1 MNEFM
6 NKLNQWLTQLGAG
19 TLEKLLAALLILV
32 LGLLIIRCVMT
43 ILKKALAKSK
53 LEKAA
58 FSLIKTLVKT
68 VLLILLG
75 LIVASKL
82 GVDVT
87 GIIALAS
94 VLSLAVSL
102 AVQDVLANVFGGLTL
117 LYTQPFHSGDYVEI
131 GATGGTVKEIGLSYT
146 KLTTPD
152 NKEISIPNKSVVAA
166 EIVNYTT
173 TGKRRVDFVVTASY
187 DAPVQTVLASL
198 RQAAQVPTRL
208 EENEPFVA
216 VSNYGDHAIEYI
228 LRVWS
233 ATDDYWT
240 TKFAIN
246 EKIKEIFD
254 ANGVEMTYPHL
265 NVHFDKGE

>member
-1 MNEFM
+1 M
-6 NKLNQWLTQLGAG
+6 LDIITLWLGAIG
-19 TLEKLLAALLILV
+19 TFAVSRLLPVVILAVIGILAIRILMKLVNGALE
-32 LGLLIIRCVMT
+32 
-43 ILKKALAKSK
+43 KSK

-58 FSLIKTLVKT
+58 HSLIKSLVQV
-68 VLLILLG
+68 VLYLLLG
-75 LIVASKL
+75 LMIAAKL
-82 GVDVT
+82 GIDVT

-94 VLSLAVSL
+94 VLTLAISL

-131 GATGGTVKEIGLSYT
+131 GGQGGTVKEIGLPYT

-152 NKEISIPNKSVVAA
+152 NKEISIPNKSVVSA

-173 TGKRRVDFVVTASY
+173 TGKRRVDFTVTASY
-187 DAPVQTVLASL
+187 DAPIPTVLNSL

-208 EENEPFVA
+208 ESEDVFVA
-216 VSNYGDHAIEYI
+216 VSNYGDHAIEYV

-246 EKIKEIFD
+246 EKIKEVFD

-265 NVHFDKGE
+265 NIHLNKGE

>member
-1 MNEFM
+1 MLDMLKVWVDGIAQFLM
-6 NKLNQWLTQLGAG
+6 SKG
-19 TLEKLLAALLILV
+19 LAAVIIMVIGILAV
-32 LGLLIIRCVMT
+32 RIVMT
-43 ILKKALAKSK
+43 GVNKALQKSK

-58 FSLIKTLVKT
+58 HSLIRS
-68 VLLILLG
+68 LLKVMLYLL
-75 LIVASKL
+75 LALTVASKL

-94 VLSLAVSL
+94 VLSLAISL
-102 AVQDVLANVFGGLTL
+102 AVQDVLSNVFGGLTL
-117 LYTQPFHSGDYVEI
+117 LYTQPFHSGDYVEV
-131 GATGGTVKEIGLSYT
+131 GATGGTVTEIGLSYT

-187 DAPVQTVLASL
+187 DAPIQTVLAAL
-198 RQAAQVPTRL
+198 REAAQVPTRL
-208 EENEPFVA
+208 AENEPFVA

-233 ATDDYWT
+233 TTNDYWT

-246 EKIKEIFD
+246 QKIKEAFD

>member
-1 MNEFM
+1 MLDMLKVWFDGIVNFL
-6 NKLNQWLTQLGAG
+6 LNRGFSAVILMVVGILLGRV
-19 TLEKLLAALLILV
+19 I
-32 LGLLIIRCVMT
+32 MT
-43 ILKKALAKSK
+43 VVDKALHKSR

-58 FSLIKTLVKT
+58 YSLIRSLLKTALY
-68 VLLILLG
+68 ILLG

-131 GATGGTVKEIGLSYT
+131 GATGGTVAEIGLSYT

>member
-1 MNEFM
+1 MLDMLKEWFDGIVNFLMNRGLSAVIIM
-6 NKLNQWLTQLGAG
+6 VVGIMLGRV
-19 TLEKLLAALLILV
+19 I
-32 LGLLIIRCVMT
+32 MT
-43 ILKKALAKSK
+43 VVDKALNKSK

-58 FSLIKTLVKT
+58 YSLIRSLLKA
-68 VLLILLG
+68 VLYILLG

-102 AVQDVLANVFGGLTL
+102 AVQDVLANLFGGLTL

-265 NVHFDKGE
+265 NVHFDMGE

>member
-1 MNEFM
+1 MLDMLKVWFDGIMNFVM
-6 NKLNQWLTQLGAG
+6 NRGLSAVIIMVVGILLGRA
-19 TLEKLLAALLILV
+19 I
-32 LGLLIIRCVMT
+32 MT
-43 ILKKALAKSK
+43 VVDKALYKSK

-58 FSLIKTLVKT
+58 YSLIRSLLKATLY
-68 VLLILLG
+68 ILLG

-82 GVDVT
+82 GLDVT

-102 AVQDVLANVFGGLTL
+102 AVQDVLTNVFGGLTL

-131 GATGGTVKEIGLSYT
+131 GGTGGTVKEIGLSYT

-152 NKEISIPNKSVVAA
+152 NKEISIPNKNVVAA
-166 EIVNYTT
+166 EIVNYTA
-173 TGKRRVDFVVTASY
+173 TGKRRVDFVITASY
-187 DAPVQTVLASL
+187 DTPIQTVLSSL
-198 RQAAQVPTRL
+198 LQAAQVPTCL
-208 EENEPFVA
+208 EEEAPFVA

-233 ATDDYWT
+233 TTDDYWT

>member
-1 MNEFM
+1 MLDMLKEWFDGIVNFLMNRGLSAVIIM
-6 NKLNQWLTQLGAG
+6 VVGILLGRV
-19 TLEKLLAALLILV
+19 I
-32 LGLLIIRCVMT
+32 MT
-43 ILKKALAKSK
+43 VVDKALNKSK

-58 FSLIKTLVKT
+58 YSLIRSLMKA
-68 VLLILLG
+68 VLYILLG

-102 AVQDVLANVFGGLTL
+102 AVQDVLANLFGGLTL

-208 EENEPFVA
+208 DSEDTFVA

>member
-1 MNEFM
+1 MLDMLKEWFDGIVNFLMNRGLSAVIIM
-6 NKLNQWLTQLGAG
+6 VVGILLGRV
-19 TLEKLLAALLILV
+19 I
-32 LGLLIIRCVMT
+32 MT
-43 ILKKALAKSK
+43 VVDKALNKSK

-58 FSLIKTLVKT
+58 YSLIRSLLKA
-68 VLLILLG
+68 VLYILLG

-102 AVQDVLANVFGGLTL
+102 AVQDVLANLFGGLTL

-187 DAPVQTVLASL
+187 DAPIQTVLASL

>member
-1 MNEFM
+1 MLDMLKVWFDGIVNFL
-6 NKLNQWLTQLGAG
+6 LNRGFSAVILMVVGILLGRV
-19 TLEKLLAALLILV
+19 I
-32 LGLLIIRCVMT
+32 MT
-43 ILKKALAKSK
+43 VVDKALHKSR

-58 FSLIKTLVKT
+58 YSLIRSLLKTALY
-68 VLLILLG
+68 ILLG

-131 GATGGTVKEIGLSYT
+131 GATGGTVAEIGLSYT

-152 NKEISIPNKSVVAA
+152 DKEISIPNKSVVAA

-187 DAPVQTVLASL
+187 DAPIQTVLASL

-208 EENEPFVA
+208 EENDPFVA

-233 ATDDYWT
+233 TTDDYWT
-240 TKFAIN
+240 TKFTIN

>member
-1 MNEFM
+1 MLDMLKEWFGGIVNFLMNRGLSAVIIM
-6 NKLNQWLTQLGAG
+6 VVGILLGRV
-19 TLEKLLAALLILV
+19 I
-32 LGLLIIRCVMT
+32 MT
-43 ILKKALAKSK
+43 VVDKALNKSK

-58 FSLIKTLVKT
+58 YSLIRSLLKA
-68 VLLILLG
+68 VLYILLG

-102 AVQDVLANVFGGLTL
+102 AVQDVLANLFGGLTL

>member
-1 MNEFM
+1 MLDMLKEWFDGIVNFLMNRGLSAVIIM
-6 NKLNQWLTQLGAG
+6 VVGILLGRV
-19 TLEKLLAALLILV
+19 I
-32 LGLLIIRCVMT
+32 MT
-43 ILKKALAKSK
+43 VVDKALNKSK

-58 FSLIKTLVKT
+58 YSLIRSLLKA
-68 VLLILLG
+68 VLYILLG

-102 AVQDVLANVFGGLTL
+102 AVQDVLANLFGGLTL

-233 ATDDYWT
+233 GTDDYWT

>member
-1 MNEFM
+1 MLDMLKEWFDGIVNFLMNRGLSAVIIM
-6 NKLNQWLTQLGAG
+6 VVGIMLGRV
-19 TLEKLLAALLILV
+19 I
-32 LGLLIIRCVMT
+32 MT
-43 ILKKALAKSK
+43 VVDKALNKSK

-58 FSLIKTLVKT
+58 YSLIRSLLKA
-68 VLLILLG
+68 VLYILLG

>member
-1 MNEFM
+1 MLDMLKVWVDGIAQFLM
-6 NKLNQWLTQLGAG
+6 SKG
-19 TLEKLLAALLILV
+19 LAAVIIMVIGILAV
-32 LGLLIIRCVMT
+32 RIVMT
-43 ILKKALAKSK
+43 GVNKALQKSK

-58 FSLIKTLVKT
+58 HSLIRS
-68 VLLILLG
+68 LLKVMLYLL
-75 LIVASKL
+75 LALTVASKL

-94 VLSLAVSL
+94 VLSLAISL
-102 AVQDVLANVFGGLTL
+102 AVQDVLSNVFGGLTL
-117 LYTQPFHSGDYVEI
+117 LYTQPFHSGDYVEV
-131 GATGGTVKEIGLSYT
+131 GATGGTVTEIGLSYT

-187 DAPVQTVLASL
+187 DAPIQTVLAAL
-198 RQAAQVPTRL
+198 REAAQVPTRL
-208 EENEPFVA
+208 AENEPFVA

>member
-1 MNEFM
+1 MLDMLKEWFDGIVNFLMNRGLSAVIIM
-6 NKLNQWLTQLGAG
+6 VVGIMLGRV
-19 TLEKLLAALLILV
+19 I
-32 LGLLIIRCVMT
+32 MT
-43 ILKKALAKSK
+43 VVDKALNRSK

-58 FSLIKTLVKT
+58 YSLIRSLLKA
-68 VLLILLG
+68 VLYILLG

-102 AVQDVLANVFGGLTL
+102 AVQDVLANLFGGLTL

-233 ATDDYWT
+233 GTDDYWT

>member
-1 MNEFM
+1 MLDMLKEWFGGIVNFLMNRGLSAVIIM
-6 NKLNQWLTQLGAG
+6 VVGILLGRV
-19 TLEKLLAALLILV
+19 I
-32 LGLLIIRCVMT
+32 MT
-43 ILKKALAKSK
+43 VVDKALNKSK

-58 FSLIKTLVKT
+58 YSLIRSLLKA
-68 VLLILLG
+68 VLYILLG

-102 AVQDVLANVFGGLTL
+102 AVQDVLANLFGGLTL

-198 RQAAQVPTRL
+198 RQAAPVPTR
-208 EENEPFVA
+208 
-216 VSNYGDHAIEYI
+216 
-228 LRVWS
+228 
-233 ATDDYWT
+233 
-240 TKFAIN
+240 
-246 EKIKEIFD
+246 
-254 ANGVEMTYPHL
+254 
-265 NVHFDKGE
+265 

>member
-1 MNEFM
+1 MLDMLKVWFDGIMNFVM
-6 NKLNQWLTQLGAG
+6 NRGLSAVIIMTVGILLGR
-19 TLEKLLAALLILV
+19 I
-32 LGLLIIRCVMT
+32 VMT
-43 ILKKALAKSK
+43 AVDKVLRKSK

-58 FSLIKTLVKT
+58 HSLIRSLLKTTLY
-68 VLLILLG
+68 ILLG

-102 AVQDVLANVFGGLTL
+102 AVQDVLSNVFGGLTL

-131 GATGGTVKEIGLSYT
+131 GATGGTVTEIGLSYT
-146 KLTTPD
+146 KLLTVD
-152 NKEISIPNKSVVAA
+152 NKLISIPNKNVVAA

-187 DAPVQTVLASL
+187 DAPIQTVLSSL
-198 RQAAQVPTRL
+198 RQAAQVSTRL

-246 EKIKEIFD
+246 EKIKETFD

>member
-1 MNEFM
+1 MLDIITLWLGTIGTFAVSRLLPVVILAVIGILAIRILM
-6 NKLNQWLTQLGAG
+6 KLVNGA
-19 TLEKLLAALLILV
+19 LE
-32 LGLLIIRCVMT
+32 
-43 ILKKALAKSK
+43 KSK

-58 FSLIKTLVKT
+58 HSLIKSLVQV
-68 VLLILLG
+68 VLYLLLG
-75 LIVASKL
+75 LMIAAKL
-82 GVDVT
+82 GIDVT

-94 VLSLAVSL
+94 VLTLAISL

-131 GATGGTVKEIGLSYT
+131 GATGGTVNEIGLSYT

>member
-1 MNEFM
+1 MLDMLKVWFDGIM
-6 NKLNQWLTQLGAG
+6 SFLMSRGLSAVIIMVAG
-19 TLEKLLAALLILV
+19 IF
-32 LGLLIIRCVMT
+32 ISRIVMT
-43 ILKKALAKSK
+43 VVDKALHKSK

-58 FSLIKTLVKT
+58 YSLIRSLLKA
-68 VLLILLG
+68 VLYILLG

-94 VLSLAVSL
+94 VLSLALSL
-102 AVQDVLANVFGGLTL
+102 AVQDVLSNVFGGLTL
-117 LYTQPFHSGDYVEI
+117 LYTQPFHSGDYVDI
-131 GATGGTVKEIGLSYT
+131 GATGGTVTEISLSYT
-146 KLTTPD
+146 KLITPD

-187 DAPVQTVLASL
+187 DAPIRTVLDCL
-198 RQAAQVPTRL
+198 RQAAQVPTCL
-208 EENEPFVA
+208 EEQEPFVA

-246 EKIKEIFD
+246 EKIKEVFD

>member
-1 MNEFM
+1 MLDMLKVWVDGIMSFLM
-6 NKLNQWLTQLGAG
+6 NKG
-19 TLEKLLAALLILV
+19 LAAVILMVVGIFLSRIV
-32 LGLLIIRCVMT
+32 L
-43 ILKKALAKSK
+43 KAVDAALRKSK
-53 LEKAA
+53 LEKVAH
-58 FSLIKTLVKT
+58 SLIRS
-68 VLLILLG
+68 LLKVALYLLLG
-75 LIVASKL
+75 LTVASKL

-117 LYTQPFHSGDYVEI
+117 LYTQPFRSGDYVEI
-131 GATGGTVKEIGLSYT
+131 GATGGTVMEIGLSYT

-152 NKEISIPNKSVVAA
+152 NKEISIPNKNVVSA
-166 EIVNYTT
+166 EIVNYTA

-187 DAPVQTVLASL
+187 DTPIQTVLASL

-208 EENEPFVA
+208 EQDEIFVA

-233 ATDDYWT
+233 TTDDYWT
-240 TKFAIN
+240 TKFTIN

>member
-1 MNEFM
+1 MLDMLKVWFDGIMNFLM
-6 NKLNQWLTQLGAG
+6 NRGLSAVI
-19 TLEKLLAALLILV
+19 ILV
-32 LGLLIIRCVMT
+32 AGILVGRIIMT
-43 ILKKALAKSK
+43 VVDKALHKSK

-58 FSLIKTLVKT
+58 FSLIRSLLKATLF
-68 VLLILLG
+68 ILLG

-102 AVQDVLANVFGGLTL
+102 AVQDVLSNVFGGLTL

-131 GATGGTVKEIGLSYT
+131 GATGGTVNEIGLSYT

-187 DAPVQTVLASL
+187 DAPIQTVLASL

-208 EENEPFVA
+208 DSEDIFVA
-216 VSNYGDHAIEYI
+216 VSNYGDHAIEYV

-233 ATDDYWT
+233 TTDDYWT

-246 EKIKEIFD
+246 QKIKEAFD

>member
-1 MNEFM
+1 MLDMLKEWFGGIVNFLMNRGLSAVIIM
-6 NKLNQWLTQLGAG
+6 VVGILLGRV
-19 TLEKLLAALLILV
+19 I
-32 LGLLIIRCVMT
+32 MT
-43 ILKKALAKSK
+43 VVDKALNKSK

-58 FSLIKTLVKT
+58 YSLIRSLLKA
-68 VLLILLG
+68 VLYILLG

-102 AVQDVLANVFGGLTL
+102 AVQDVLANLFGGLTL

-208 EENEPFVA
+208 DSEDIFVA

>member
-1 MNEFM
+1 MLDMLKVWVDGIAQFLM
-6 NKLNQWLTQLGAG
+6 SKG
-19 TLEKLLAALLILV
+19 LAAVIIMVIGILAV
-32 LGLLIIRCVMT
+32 RIVMT
-43 ILKKALAKSK
+43 GVNKALQKSK

-58 FSLIKTLVKT
+58 HSLIRS
-68 VLLILLG
+68 LLKVMLYLL
-75 LIVASKL
+75 LALTVASKL

-94 VLSLAVSL
+94 VLSLAISL
-102 AVQDVLANVFGGLTL
+102 AVQDVLSNVFGGLTL

-208 EENEPFVA
+208 DSEDIFVA

>member
-1 MNEFM
+1 MLDMLKEWFDGIVNFLMNRGLSAVIIM
-6 NKLNQWLTQLGAG
+6 VVGIMLGRV
-19 TLEKLLAALLILV
+19 I
-32 LGLLIIRCVMT
+32 MT
-43 ILKKALAKSK
+43 VVDKALNKSK

-58 FSLIKTLVKT
+58 YSLIRSLLKA
-68 VLLILLG
+68 VLYILLG

-102 AVQDVLANVFGGLTL
+102 AVQDVLANLFGGLTL

>member
-1 MNEFM
+1 MFDFIAGIFAG
-6 NKLNQWLTQLGAG
+6 LGGLTVSRVLPAVILVVIGILAIRILMKVVTA
-19 TLEKLLAALLILV
+19 TLE
-32 LGLLIIRCVMT
+32 
-43 ILKKALAKSK
+43 KSK

-58 FSLIKTLVKT
+58 HSLIKSLLKA
-68 VLLILLG
+68 VLYLLLG
-75 LIVASKL
+75 LMVASKL
-82 GVDVT
+82 GIDVT

-131 GATGGTVKEIGLSYT
+131 AGQCGTVKEVGLSYT
-146 KLTTPD
+146 KLLTPD
-152 NKEISIPNKSVVAA
+152 NKEISIPNKNVVSA

-173 TGKRRVDFVVTASY
+173 TGKRRVDFTVTASY
-187 DAPVQTVLASL
+187 DAPIPTVLNAL
-198 RQAAQVPTRL
+198 RKAAEVSTRL
-208 EENEPFVA
+208 ENEDVFVG
-216 VSNYGDHAIEYI
+216 VSNYGDHAIEYV

-233 ATDDYWT
+233 TTDDYWT

-254 ANGVEMTYPHL
+254 ADGVEMTYPHL
-265 NVHFDKGE
+265 NIHLDKGE

>member
-1 MNEFM
+1 MLDMLKVWFDGIVNFL
-6 NKLNQWLTQLGAG
+6 LNRGFSAVILMVVGILLGRV
-19 TLEKLLAALLILV
+19 I
-32 LGLLIIRCVMT
+32 MT
-43 ILKKALAKSK
+43 VVDKALHKSR

-58 FSLIKTLVKT
+58 YSLIRSLLKTALY
-68 VLLILLG
+68 ILLG

-131 GATGGTVKEIGLSYT
+131 GATGGTVAEIGLSYT

-187 DAPVQTVLASL
+187 DAPIQTVLASL

-208 EENEPFVA
+208 EENDPFVA
-216 VSNYGDHAIEYI
+216 VSTYGDHAIEYI

-233 ATDDYWT
+233 TTDDYWT
-240 TKFAIN
+240 TKFTIN

>member
-1 MNEFM
+1 MLDMLKVWFDGIVNFL
-6 NKLNQWLTQLGAG
+6 LNRGFSAVILMVVGILLGRV
-19 TLEKLLAALLILV
+19 I
-32 LGLLIIRCVMT
+32 MT
-43 ILKKALAKSK
+43 VVDKALHKSR

-58 FSLIKTLVKT
+58 YSLIRSLLKTALY
-68 VLLILLG
+68 ILLG

-131 GATGGTVKEIGLSYT
+131 GATGGTVAEIGLSYT

-187 DAPVQTVLASL
+187 DAPIQTVLASL

-208 EENEPFVA
+208 EENDPFVA

-233 ATDDYWT
+233 TTDDYWT
-240 TKFAIN
+240 TKFTIN

>member
-1 MNEFM
+1 MLDMLKEWFDGIVNFLMNRGLSAVIIM
-6 NKLNQWLTQLGAG
+6 VVGIMLGRV
-19 TLEKLLAALLILV
+19 I
-32 LGLLIIRCVMT
+32 MT
-43 ILKKALAKSK
+43 VVDKALNKSK

-58 FSLIKTLVKT
+58 YSLIRSLLKA
-68 VLLILLG
+68 VLYILLG

-94 VLSLAVSL
+94 VLALAVSL
-102 AVQDVLANVFGGLTL
+102 AVQDVLANLFGGLTL
-117 LYTQPFHSGDYVEI
+117 LYTQPFHSGDYVES
-131 GATGGTVKEIGLSYT
+131 GASGGTVKEIGLSYT

>member
-1 MNEFM
+1 MLDMLKEWFDGIVNFLMNRGLSAVIIM
-6 NKLNQWLTQLGAG
+6 VVGILLGRV
-19 TLEKLLAALLILV
+19 I
-32 LGLLIIRCVMT
+32 MT
-43 ILKKALAKSK
+43 VVDKALNKSK

-58 FSLIKTLVKT
+58 YSLIRSLMKA
-68 VLLILLG
+68 VLYILLG

-102 AVQDVLANVFGGLTL
+102 AVQDVLANLFGGLTL

>member
-1 MNEFM
+1 MLEFITLWISTIGSFAVSKVLPVVILAVIGVLAIRILM
-6 NKLNQWLTQLGAG
+6 KLVNSA
-19 TLEKLLAALLILV
+19 LE
-32 LGLLIIRCVMT
+32 
-43 ILKKALAKSK
+43 KSK

-58 FSLIKTLVKT
+58 HSLIKSLVQI
-68 VLLILLG
+68 VLYLLLG
-75 LIVASKL
+75 LMVASQL
-82 GVDVT
+82 GIDVT
-87 GIIALAS
+87 GVIALAS
-94 VLSLAVSL
+94 VLTLAVSL

-131 GATGGTVKEIGLSYT
+131 GGQGGTVKEIGLPYT

-152 NKEISIPNKSVVAA
+152 NKEISIPNKSVVSA

-173 TGKRRVDFVVTASY
+173 TGKRRVDFTVTASY
-187 DAPVQTVLASL
+187 DSPIPTVLSAL
-198 RQAAQVPTRL
+198 RQAAQIPTCL
-208 EENEPFVA
+208 EDEEVFVG
-216 VSNYGDHAIEYI
+216 VSNYGESAIEYV

-265 NVHFDKGE
+265 NIHVNKGE

>member
-1 MNEFM
+1 MLDMLKEWFDGIVNFLMNRGLSAVIIM
-6 NKLNQWLTQLGAG
+6 VVGIMLGRV
-19 TLEKLLAALLILV
+19 I
-32 LGLLIIRCVMT
+32 MT
-43 ILKKALAKSK
+43 VVDKALNKSK

-58 FSLIKTLVKT
+58 YSLIRSLLKA
-68 VLLILLG
+68 VLYILLG

-102 AVQDVLANVFGGLTL
+102 AVQDVLANLFGGLTL

-208 EENEPFVA
+208 DSEDIFVA

>member
-1 MNEFM
+1 MLDMLKEWFDGIVNFLMNRGLSAVIIM
-6 NKLNQWLTQLGAG
+6 VVGIMLGRV
-19 TLEKLLAALLILV
+19 I
-32 LGLLIIRCVMT
+32 MT
-43 ILKKALAKSK
+43 VVDKALNKSK

-58 FSLIKTLVKT
+58 YSLIRS
-68 VLLILLG
+68 LLKALLYILLG

-102 AVQDVLANVFGGLTL
+102 AVQDVLANLFGGLTL

>member
-1 MNEFM
+1 MLDMLKEWFDGIVNFLMNRGLSAVIIM
-6 NKLNQWLTQLGAG
+6 VVGILLGRV
-19 TLEKLLAALLILV
+19 I
-32 LGLLIIRCVMT
+32 MT
-43 ILKKALAKSK
+43 VVDKALNKSK

-58 FSLIKTLVKT
+58 YSLIRSLLKA
-68 VLLILLG
+68 VLYILLG

-102 AVQDVLANVFGGLTL
+102 AVQDVLANLFGGLTL